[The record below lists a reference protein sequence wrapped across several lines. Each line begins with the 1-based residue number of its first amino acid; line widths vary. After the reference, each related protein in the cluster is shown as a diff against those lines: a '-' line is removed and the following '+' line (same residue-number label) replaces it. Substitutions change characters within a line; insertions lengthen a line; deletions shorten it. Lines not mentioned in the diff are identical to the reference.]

1 MTDPEDLY
9 ALARD
14 AGLAAAALVRENR
27 PTGRV
32 PVAATKSSDID
43 VVTLIDRQSEEII
56 RDRILTARPDDSFVG
71 EEGNDVIGTS
81 GVEWVVDPIDGT
93 VNFVYGIPR
102 YAVAIGARVD
112 GAMTVAV
119 VINIATGAEF
129 GAILGKGSWRLEK
142 DARLAL
148 PGPPATS
155 LDQAL
160 VATGFSYLAEVRER
174 QGPAVAALVPQVR
187 DIRRFGAAALDLV
200 DIAGGVLDAY
210 FEQGLHPW
218 DHEPA
223 GLIAREAGADVRGLD
238 GPPDWRFV
246 LACHPSRSR
255 EYLDLVRACGF

>member
-1 MTDPEDLY
+1 
-9 ALARD
+9 
-14 AGLAAAALVRENR
+14 
-27 PTGRV
+27 
-32 PVAATKSSDID
+32 
-43 VVTLIDRQSEEII
+43 
-56 RDRILTARPDDSFVG
+56 DDSFVG

-200 DIAGGVLDAY
+200 
-210 FEQGLHPW
+210 
-218 DHEPA
+218 
-223 GLIAREAGADVRGLD
+223 
-238 GPPDWRFV
+238 
-246 LACHPSRSR
+246 
-255 EYLDLVRACGF
+255 